1 MIKGNCTF
9 NIFIFFY
16 IIIFSIPVRN
26 EMFEI
31 NKCKY
36 VLSYPAT
43 LRVRF
48 YEMNIAC
55 EMGLMPFYELPYAGI
70 NFILN
75 HPPRAPPGICTKNLS
90 PPIQAVAG
98 GGFVGQLGEG
108 RAFVCKRCFFEI
120 FITMARPGDRKHFG
134 VYLLL

>member
-1 MIKGNCTF
+1 MIKGYCTF
-9 NIFIFFY
+9 NIFIFFC
-16 IIIFSIPVRN
+16 IIIFSIHVRN

-70 NFILN
+70 NFIHN
-75 HPPRAPPGICTKNLS
+75 HPPPAHPQGFAPKTCPHPGAFASKLL
-90 PPIQAVAG
+90 PG
-98 GGFVGQLGEG
+98 GRGFVGQLGEG
-108 RAFVCKRCFFEI
+108 
-120 FITMARPGDRKHFG
+120 
-134 VYLLL
+134 